1 MRARGPFDGRGP
13 ALRRTCEPYEERS
26 SQEATM
32 TPNRVTLAAIA
43 LTLMT
48 AAGVAA
54 QDSGFGAGTP
64 EMRYFRVESAVSEGR
79 RGPRVEGYVYNTYDV
94 HAIWVR
100 LRVEAVDA
108 AGRPVQTRAP
118 YVPLDPPPRRPA
130 TFSPP
135 QPPATDPA
143 RTAPLELQSGVPS

>member
-1 MRARGPFDGRGP
+1 
-13 ALRRTCEPYEERS
+13 
-26 SQEATM
+26 M
-32 TPNRVTLAAIA
+32 THNRVTLAAIA

-108 AGRPVQTRAP
+108 AGRPLETRVAH
-118 YVPLDPPPRRPA
+118 VPLDAPPRGPA
-130 TFSPP
+130 VFPAPVPP
-135 QPPATDPA
+135 GPAPA
-143 RTAPLELQSGVPS
+143 RARALDF